1 MRILL
6 SVPTFES
13 ISTETY
19 HSIWNL
25 DKAGN
30 QVDFCAMKGYDC
42 ARARNEIAKKAIN
55 GGYDFVMMLDS
66 DIIVPEDALIRMM
79 EKPADMVLGCYPH
92 GHRED
97 QNHFAELFRA
107 GQYNFAERIP
117 YSELNG
123 TDRIKVKGGGL
134 GCALINVKALKE
146 LSAPQFKYVTYDNGS
161 ALSEDL
167 FFCLKMFNA
176 GKTIEA
182 DPRVKCG
189 HVTRYFR
196 YE

>member
-6 SVPTFES
+6 SVPTFET

-123 TDRIKVKGGGL
+123 DQREG
-134 GCALINVKALKE
+134 AE
-146 LSAPQFKYVTYDNGS
+146 
-161 ALSEDL
+161 
-167 FFCLKMFNA
+167 
-176 GKTIEA
+176 
-182 DPRVKCG
+182 RVVSSSVQVCD
-189 HVTRYFR
+189 V
-196 YE
+196 